1 MDRLHIKTLA
11 LLPLSYVS
19 SFRYSTALTALS
31 LRIHCIFY
39 KDLRNGSDEWA
50 GHPKTLIIRVDS
62 ATNVSFILH
71 LKHYPI
77 SAMTRTR
84 TRLCVLERDRARDF
98 SQQRLQQADPAAP
111 GVFCNDTH
119 DSLNVRIDWLH
130 MGRYCNTH
138 M

>member
-50 GHPKTLIIRVDS
+50 GHPKTLIIRVLR
-62 ATNVSFILH
+62 TTPNPVLSFN
-71 LKHYPI
+71 KKG
-77 SAMTRTR
+77 TRDQTGGRQHTR
-84 TRLCVLERDRARDF
+84 STG
-98 SQQRLQQADPAAP
+98 QP
-111 GVFCNDTH
+111 GVRAG
-119 DSLNVRIDWLH
+119 L
-130 MGRYCNTH
+130 
-138 M
+138 